1 MDTRFTLQLGDLT
14 VAKVDAIV
22 NSSRESLV
30 EGGPLH
36 HAVHAGA
43 GPELRSEC
51 EALGECMP
59 GEVRVTAAY
68 RLPFKFIIHT
78 VPPTWMGG
86 DHGETEELSS
96 CYRKSLEMAKAR
108 GARSLAFPSLGSG
121 RQPQIPLEVA
131 APIAIHTIQDFLA
144 SNDLPESVVLV
155 CFDVATYQIHQK
167 ILRETLP

>member
-1 MDTRFTLQLGDLT
+1 METRFTLQLGDIT
-14 VAKVDAIV
+14 AAKVEAIV
-22 NSSRESLV
+22 TSTRESLV

-36 HAVHAGA
+36 HAVHAAA
-43 GPELRSEC
+43 GPGLRAEC
-51 EALGECMP
+51 ETLEECAA
-59 GEVRVTAAY
+59 GDVRVTGAY
-68 RLPFKFIIHT
+68 NLPFKFIIHT